1 MGRAVLDSILCLV
14 KLEDITVWLVQI
26 RKRLRKGM
34 TAIVILKSCMMY
46 GQNVNLVEYY

>member
-34 TAIVILKSCMMY
+34 TAIVILKPCMMY
-46 GQNVNLVEYY
+46 GQDVNLIEYY